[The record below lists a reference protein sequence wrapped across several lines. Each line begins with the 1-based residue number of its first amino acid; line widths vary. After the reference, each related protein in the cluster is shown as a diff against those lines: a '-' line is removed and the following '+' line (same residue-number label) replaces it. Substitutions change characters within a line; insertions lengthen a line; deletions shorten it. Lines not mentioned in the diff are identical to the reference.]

1 MMNITN
7 RESLDSLL
15 REAGR
20 QASFYHTRHNNDL
33 CSFWSE
39 IESLTF
45 AAKTSNQALTIRVE
59 SSCTPSIIKAGE
71 QVQQLRK

>member
-7 RESLDSLL
+7 REFLDSLL

-20 QASFYHTRHNNDL
+20 QASFYHSKNNHEL
-33 CSFWSE
+33 CTFWSE
-39 IESLTF
+39 IEAMTF
-45 AAKTSNQALTIRVE
+45 SAKIDRANLTIRVE